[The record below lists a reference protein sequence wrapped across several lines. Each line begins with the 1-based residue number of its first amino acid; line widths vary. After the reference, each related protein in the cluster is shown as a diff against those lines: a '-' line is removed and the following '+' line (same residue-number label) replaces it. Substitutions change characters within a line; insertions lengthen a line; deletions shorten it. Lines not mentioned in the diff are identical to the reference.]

1 MKISW
6 GHALVIFFVLYI
18 SMLVGFVIKSTT
30 VDHSLVVENYYDH
43 DIAYQAKLDKIT
55 NRNLLDTDL
64 RIQYMAAEN
73 NLALDFGPRSS
84 VKKVEVQMYRA
95 SNKDLD
101 FTKALAISDEKVYDL
116 SLPEMLPGLWK
127 VRVNWDDKDRS
138 YFKEQDLYIN

>member
-6 GHALVIFFVLYI
+6 GHALIIFFVLYI
-18 SMLVGFVIKSTT
+18 SMLVGFVVKSTT

-43 DIAYQAKLDKIT
+43 DISYQAKLDKIA
-55 NRNLLDTDL
+55 NRHLLDSDL
-64 RIQYMAAEN
+64 RIQYMVADN
-73 NLALDFGPRSS
+73 NLALDFGSLS
-84 VKKVEVQMYRA
+84 TVKKVEVQMYRA

-101 FTKALAISDEKVYDL
+101 FSKPLAITDQKVYDV